1 MKALIKKAIPTEIW
15 NKLSTIRHGLKRANI
30 THSTGT
36 LDPFKGEKTFVM
48 VVGATF
54 DQQRPDAMMTCRMG
68 YCHGFEAIGIPYRII
83 DVRDVAKILP
93 DLPNPICMLY
103 AADLIGVSISA
114 IHAIRDY
121 PTGIWVQPWFEGSR
135 GFYAQHGMDYRI
147 WTFNDVLTER
157 ILELEANFGFTAT
170 VPSGLH
176 YFDEW
181 VRHGLKMIS
190 MPLACDTKVY
200 CESHVIGDEFANIE
214 LAFVGGYWAS
224 KGRQI
229 DHYLRP
235 WEKKLTIF
243 GYSQWPYSGYRGLL
257 PTDREPLFYRQARV
271 CPVINEPTVALMKG
285 QINERVFKVLGAG
298 GCPVVDAVPAYQ
310 ELYAKDE
317 LLVAE
322 TPEHFHELVR
332 VLLSD
337 EDMNERYRLRG
348 RKATLERHTY
358 THRAREFMKACGVEA
373 PRIVFA
379 G

>member
-1 MKALIKKAIPTEIW
+1 MKALLKKVIPAEVW
-15 NKLSTIRHGLKRANI
+15 DKLSTIRQGLKRANI
-30 THSTGT
+30 THPTGT
-36 LDPFKGEKTFVM
+36 LDPFKGKYTFVM

-54 DQQRPDAMMTCRMG
+54 DQDRPDAMMTCRMG
-68 YCHGFEAIGIPYRII
+68 YCHGFESIGIPYRII
-83 DVRDVAKILP
+83 DVRDVAKVLP

-103 AADLIGVSISA
+103 AADLIGVSTSTIRA
-114 IHAIRDY
+114 LRDY
-121 PTGIWVQPWFEGSR
+121 PTGIWVQPWFKESR
-135 GFYAQHGMDYRI
+135 GFYAQHGMDYRV
-147 WTFNDVLTER
+147 WTFNDARIKR
-157 ILELEANFGFTAT
+157 ILELEAKFGFTAT

-200 CESHVIGDEFANIE
+200 CESHVAGDEFADIE

-235 WEKKLTIF
+235 WEKRLTIF

-257 PTDREPLFYRQARV
+257 PVNREPLLYRQARV

-310 ELYAKDE
+310 ELYRKDE

-322 TPEHFHELVR
+322 SPEHFHELVR
-332 VLLSD
+332 MLLSD
-337 EDMNERYRLRG
+337 EDMNERFRMKG
-348 RKATLERHTY
+348 RKATLECHTY
-358 THRAREFMKACGVEA
+358 IHRAREFLKACGVEV
-373 PRIVFA
+373 PGTVFT